1 MALHLLLD
9 YLLSG
14 FVGVAV
20 TGIIVA
26 AVCWP
31 RESKTKI
38 WKASR

>member
-1 MALHLLLD
+1 MAIHLLLD

-20 TGIIVA
+20 TAIIVA

-31 RESKTKI
+31 REQKAKI
-38 WKASR
+38 WRAR